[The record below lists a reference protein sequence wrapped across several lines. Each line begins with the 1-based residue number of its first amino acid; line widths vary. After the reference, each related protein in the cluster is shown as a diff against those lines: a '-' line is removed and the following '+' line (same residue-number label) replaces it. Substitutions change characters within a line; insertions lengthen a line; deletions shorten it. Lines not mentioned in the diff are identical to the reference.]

1 MCVSHLKSILEK
13 GKRKTM
19 LTRRLRSGS
28 QNDFSSFWK
37 CIISLK
43 KMKLIFINKILTC
56 FQMMEIF
63 TLILLTFHNSIKRKN
78 NCEKTINSTQYPVLL
93 FYVGISTIITL
104 EQMDLYSV
112 HVVNIMLSS
121 NYLCLIFFHI
131 HLVFIQKCP

>member
-1 MCVSHLKSILEK
+1 
-13 GKRKTM
+13 
-19 LTRRLRSGS
+19 
-28 QNDFSSFWK
+28 
-37 CIISLK
+37 
-43 KMKLIFINKILTC
+43 
-56 FQMMEIF
+56 MEIF

-131 HLVFIQKCP
+131 HLVFI